1 MKQNM
6 QNQTKSELYT
16 DNKKWKYSSNPNDI
30 LKSARNYFEKIYIK
44 ETTSKSTI
52 AEFFSKIS
60 NRKKNL
66 QWTILP
72 LRRKHFSKDSNK
84 MYEFSNK
91 Y

>member
-1 MKQNM
+1 M

-16 DNKKWKYSSNPNDI
+16 DNKKSKYSSNPNDI

-52 AEFFSKIS
+52 VEFFSKIS

-66 QWTILP
+66 
-72 LRRKHFSKDSNK
+72 K
-84 MYEFSNK
+84 
-91 Y
+91 